1 MDQFIQRL
9 GGIEEQLR
17 GPQES
22 RNAQFFEYL
31 ARRAD
36 LLPQRRQRELLCVN
50 ISYIR
55 LKRQRW
61 RRKSDMINIV
71 LLIHIV
77 VFPLVG
83 FFSTCIVA
91 NAVSHLMRE
100 VAV

>member
-1 MDQFIQRL
+1 
-9 GGIEEQLR
+9 
-17 GPQES
+17 
-22 RNAQFFEYL
+22 
-31 ARRAD
+31 
-36 LLPQRRQRELLCVN
+36 
-50 ISYIR
+50 
-55 LKRQRW
+55 
-61 RRKSDMINIV
+61 MINIV